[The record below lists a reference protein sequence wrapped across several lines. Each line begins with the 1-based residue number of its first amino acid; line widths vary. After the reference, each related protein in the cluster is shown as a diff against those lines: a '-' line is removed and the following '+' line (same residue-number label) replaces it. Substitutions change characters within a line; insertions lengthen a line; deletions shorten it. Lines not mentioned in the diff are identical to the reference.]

1 MLIINND
8 SKHDNLHFSIYT
20 RTACCAALKRT
31 KKGKNVCFVA
41 RLEMSKYYMNDCSA
55 MIVRAK
61 DKAWSRFKPACAAT
75 CVCADI
81 DNECSNL
88 ESKPP
93 STIVLGGVCLA
104 TEPSEDF
111 KAR

>member
-1 MLIINND
+1 M
-8 SKHDNLHFSIYT
+8 
-20 RTACCAALKRT
+20 
-31 KKGKNVCFVA
+31 CFVA

-81 DNECSNL
+81 DKECSNL